1 MSMLSQLSYSGLFLA
16 VFARQLCLP
25 VPAILFLITAGALAA
40 HGQLHVTLVI
50 VAGILGCLAG
60 DFVWFRIGRVWGKQV
75 LGVLYSL
82 SSDPAGASERARAI
96 FRRWG
101 LRMLVIAK
109 FIPGLDGV
117 TPPLAGAEGSPVLSF
132 VMFDSVGGFL
142 WSSAY
147 IGLGFIF
154 ANQLALAIAAAE
166 RFGVVLGVVIGVPL
180 LLYIGWRAFR
190 LLMMIRRLRVRHMS
204 PALLANGLDAGDRIA
219 VIDLLRFED
228 GQGDQDGIAG
238 AIRIDPKRLRYSAKI
253 GVPDDLKVVIY
264 CSSRGALVSA
274 RVAMAM
280 KRRGVANVWL
290 LEGGLAAWKA
300 EGYATTST
308 LGTREDLTTRF
319 GIQLPPDPVAHS

>member
-1 MSMLSQLSYSGLFLA
+1 MFSQLSYSGLFLA

-40 HGQLHVTLVI
+40 HGELHVTLVI
-50 VAGILGCLAG
+50 VAGMLGCLAG
-60 DFVWFRIGRVWGKQV
+60 DFIWFRVGRIWGKQV
-75 LGVLYSL
+75 LGVLFSL
-82 SSDPAGASERARAI
+82 SSDPAGASERARSV

-101 LRMLVIAK
+101 LHVLVVAK

-117 TPPLAGAEGSPVLSF
+117 SPPLAGAEGSPVLSF
-132 VMFDSVGGFL
+132 LMFDSVGGFL

-147 IGLGFIF
+147 ITLGFVF
-154 ANQLALAIAAAE
+154 ANQLALAITAAE
-166 RFGVVLGVVIGVPL
+166 HFGVLLGALIGVPL
-180 LLYIGWRAFR
+180 LLYIGWRAFS
-190 LLMMIRRLRVRHMS
+190 LLMMMRRLRVRHMS
-204 PALLANGLDAGDRIA
+204 PALLARGLDAGDRIV

-280 KRRGVANVWL
+280 KRRGVAKVWL

-300 EGYATTST
+300 EGYATTSK

-319 GIQLPPDPVAHS
+319 GIQLPPDPVDRS